1 MNVIGIICRMLGV
14 KGSCWK
20 QDTLAD
26 IGVGGVSLILEG
38 RLGIVLDG
46 SLERQWEWIGST
58 IRPCRRVATYV

>member
-1 MNVIGIICRMLGV
+1 MNVIGVICRMLGV

-46 SLERQWEWIGST
+46 SLASGNAHRQARSM
-58 IRPCRRVATYV
+58 R